1 MRHLSKRF
9 IAFLWVVSVTSLL
22 LPLHALSSDK
32 IVEDLLGRRVAIPED
47 PHRIVAM
54 APNITEIVFALEQE
68 KKLVGATTY
77 SDYPPA
83 AQDIPRVG
91 SYIHLDLERIVALQ
105 PDLCLAIK
113 DGNPKDTVMRLE
125 SLGIP
130 VYAVDPRNLESVME
144 TLDRVGG
151 LLHADDKAD
160 HVTAGMRKRIKR
172 VDKAVAQARSL
183 PRVFFQIGVA
193 PIVSVGSE
201 TFIHELIVRAG
212 GKNVAEGPV
221 PYPRFSR
228 EQVIGLSPDII
239 IITSMARAAIFEK
252 VKADWSQWTHVPAV
266 KTNSIFIQD
275 SNLFDRPS
283 PRLVDALEVLA
294 ELIHPELFQPEMVK
308 ETD

>member
-1 MRHLSKRF
+1 MLHLLKIF
-9 IAFLWVVSVTSLL
+9 IACLWGVSVWI
-22 LPLHALSSDK
+22 LPLEAVAAERV
-32 IVEDLLGRRVAIPED
+32 VEDLLGRQVTVPED
-47 PHRIVAM
+47 PQRIVAM
-54 APNITEIVFALEQE
+54 APNITEIVYALEQE
-68 KKLVGATTY
+68 KKLIGATTY
-77 SDYPPA
+77 SDYPA
-83 AQDIPRVG
+83 AAKEIPRVG

-105 PDLCLAIK
+105 PELCLAIK

-130 VYAVDPRNLESVME
+130 VYALDPRNLESVME
-144 TLDRVGG
+144 TLERLGS
-151 LLHADDKAD
+151 LLHAEDKAD
-160 HVTAGMRKRIKR
+160 QVVTGMRKRIER
-172 VDKAVAQARSL
+172 VDHAVANSAYQ

-193 PIVSVGSE
+193 PIVSVGTD

-212 GKNVAEGPV
+212 GKNLAQGSV

-228 EQVIGLSPDII
+228 EQVIALSPDII
-239 IITSMARAAIFEK
+239 IITSMARAAVFEE

-266 KTNSIFIQD
+266 KTNRIFIQD

-294 ELIHPELFQPEMVK
+294 KLIHPELFQAEMAK

>member
-1 MRHLSKRF
+1 MPYLSKTF
-9 IAFLWVVSVTSLL
+9 IVFLWIVATWAAPLDALATDRIVV
-22 LPLHALSSDK
+22 
-32 IVEDLLGRRVAIPED
+32 DLLGRRVSISKD
-47 PHRIVAM
+47 PRRIVAM

-68 KKLVGATTY
+68 QKLVGVTTY

-83 AQDIPRVG
+83 AKDIPRIG

-144 TLDRVGG
+144 TLDRLGD
-151 LLHADDKAD
+151 LLHAEDKAGQ
-160 HVTAGMRKRIKR
+160 VIAGMRNRIER
-172 VDKAVAQARSL
+172 VDAAVAHSL
-183 PRVFFQIGVA
+183 SRPRVFFQIGVA
-193 PIVSVGSE
+193 PIVSVGTG

-212 GKNVAEGPV
+212 GKNVAEGPAAD
-221 PYPRFSR
+221 PRISR

-239 IITSMARAAIFEK
+239 IITSMARAAVYEE
-252 VKADWSQWTHVPAV
+252 VKADWRQWTHVPAV
-266 KTNSIFIQD
+266 KTNRIFIQD

-294 ELIHPELFQPEMVK
+294 RLIHPELFQSEMVK